1 MGDEWGPSLRQRGEM
16 GTRGTSVG
24 RLGKLEDRIL
34 KHIRIYWDIHL
45 DISKCFLYSQWFS
58 SCSWVSI
65 RKAFKDPSSGVAY
78 VGDLMFRG
86 HPEENLDEFTANAKS
101 DLFHLLC
108 RGGPGTAATVFL
120 QGW

>member
-1 MGDEWGPSLRQRGEM
+1 M
-16 GTRGTSVG
+16 
-24 RLGKLEDRIL
+24 
-34 KHIRIYWDIHL
+34 
-45 DISKCFLYSQWFS
+45 
-58 SCSWVSI
+58 
-65 RKAFKDPSSGVAY
+65 AY

-108 RGGPGTAATVFL
+108 RGGPGTAATIFL